1 MQPARA
7 NAPSSYRAPEAIGP
21 RVTER
26 PAYPRRWKWA
36 YRLLVGATAV
46 ATVVGILLLALVAA
60 SPSVSTAPS
69 RVQAILDEHHAPGDG
84 GALPQRVATALL
96 ATEDSRFYSDPALD
110 PKGVLRA
117 TWGVLTN
124 NGNDGGATIELQLAK
139 MLYIQG
145 TTPGSELR
153 QVGVAFRLDQ
163 RFSKKQILAMY
174 LDAAYFGD
182 GSYGV
187 VAAARHYFGVDPDQ
201 VSWAQASLLAGLV
214 QAPSNY
220 DPHGHFHLARQRQ
233 AHVLARLVA
242 TGRLTSGQAATIWND
257 PLNPAVSFYG

>member
-1 MQPARA
+1 
-7 NAPSSYRAPEAIGP
+7 
-21 RVTER
+21 
-26 PAYPRRWKWA
+26 
-36 YRLLVGATAV
+36 
-46 ATVVGILLLALVAA
+46 VAA
-60 SPSVSTAPS
+60 
-69 RVQAILDEHHAPGDG
+69 
-84 GALPQRVATALL
+84 ALL

-110 PKGVLRA
+110 PRGVVRA

-145 TTPGSELR
+145 TSPTSELR

-163 RFSKKQILAMY
+163 RFSKQRILAMY

-187 VAAARHYFGVDPDQ
+187 VAAAHHYFGIDPDQ
-201 VSWAQASLLAGLV
+201 LSWAQASLLAGLV

-242 TGRLTSGQAATIWND
+242 TRRLTSSQATTIWND
-257 PLNPAVSFYG
+257 PLDPAVSFYG